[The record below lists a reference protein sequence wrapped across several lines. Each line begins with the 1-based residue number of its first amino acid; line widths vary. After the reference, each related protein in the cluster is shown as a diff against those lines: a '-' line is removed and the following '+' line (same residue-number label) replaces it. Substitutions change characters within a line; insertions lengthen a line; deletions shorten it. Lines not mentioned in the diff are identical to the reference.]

1 MPGLNVKTSLFPF
14 RMKLRHREPIRL
26 EFAISN
32 NSAKPKI
39 VSFELELPRQLGF
52 DKSGLKRVDR
62 KRLANKLMQGES
74 RNFSYEIFPSKVV
87 ETGDYAVSL
96 NVNDHF
102 KDFDHLLETKQ
113 ETVLI
118 RVEE

>member
-14 RMKLRHREPIRL
+14 RMKLRHREPVRL

-32 NSAKPKI
+32 NSDKPKI

-62 KRLANKLMQGES
+62 KRLTNKLMQGES

-87 ETGDYAVSL
+87 ETGNYVFSL

-102 KDFDHLLETKQ
+102 NDFSHLLETK
-113 ETVLI
+113 EE
-118 RVEE
+118 RVSIKIED